1 AIAGIYF
8 VIISDRVPVVG
19 ILRHIVFLDRVKPQ
33 RGNAEVFDIV
43 KLRENSR
50 QIATMPSPW
59 KGTVDAF
66 LHALYDV
73 VVRIAIDKAIG
84 CNVIDDVALEQSGMA
99 TVARR
104 TILTRIGVLERL
116 VSLGERDQDVARFGL
131 RADLQVDKKKSGMRG
146 RWYGRDLDTGI

>member
-1 AIAGIYF
+1 TVIENHIHYEFHPATMQFRRQVDVHVIRAIAGIYF

-43 KLRENSR
+43 KLREYSR

-73 VVRIAIDKAIG
+73 VVRIPIDKAIG
-84 CNVIDDVALEQSGMA
+84 CNEIDDVALGQSGMA

-104 TILTRIGVLERL
+104 TIL
-116 VSLGERDQDVARFGL
+116 
-131 RADLQVDKKKSGMRG
+131 
-146 RWYGRDLDTGI
+146 